1 MPNQQG
7 GTAPAHLTAATSPA
21 GPGDAEVATAAV
33 RRTGQRPMT
42 VKSSCNRLV
51 HVRQD

>member
-21 GPGDAEVATAAV
+21 GEVATAAV